1 MAEHLICGG
10 TSYVPEDGITGKF
23 QTYPFILI
31 WYLER
36 GNMLQLSKN
45 ITLIYFTRIL
55 HLLGSQ
61 LMSEGHGLTY
71 NDFIILPGYIDFS
84 PKEVEL
90 TSALSK
96 KITLKTPLVSSPMD
110 TVTESEMA
118 IAMALG
124 GGN

>member
-1 MAEHLICGG
+1 
-10 TSYVPEDGITGKF
+10 
-23 QTYPFILI
+23 
-31 WYLER
+31 
-36 GNMLQLSKN
+36 
-45 ITLIYFTRIL
+45 
-55 HLLGSQ
+55 
-61 LMSEGHGLTY
+61 MSEGHGLTY

-124 GGN
+124 GGNLRIHNSRV

>member
-1 MAEHLICGG
+1 
-10 TSYVPEDGITGKF
+10 
-23 QTYPFILI
+23 
-31 WYLER
+31 
-36 GNMLQLSKN
+36 
-45 ITLIYFTRIL
+45 
-55 HLLGSQ
+55 
-61 LMSEGHGLTY
+61 MSEGHGLTY

-84 PKEVEL
+84 PREVEL

-124 GGN
+124 GGIVYIESKIFSVLPSINFVTNIHS

>member
-1 MAEHLICGG
+1 MFKESEGSLHFK
-10 TSYVPEDGITGKF
+10 TSGFCI
-23 QTYPFILI
+23 
-31 WYLER
+31 
-36 GNMLQLSKN
+36 
-45 ITLIYFTRIL
+45 IYRLRLFFL
-55 HLLGSQ
+55 FLLGSQ

-124 GGN
+124 GGILYIIQII